1 MVGCFLVS
9 RFPLACELVDNPE
22 LAGLP
27 VAVATDDGSVLAT
40 SPVAEASGVRPA
52 QKLREAIGRC
62 PTLAVLNGRPARYQ
76 AQAEAILRALEL
88 VAFTV
93 EPESQGL
100 AYVDLAELRTCYP
113 STEAII
119 GALLACAPPALVP
132 RLGAAGTRFGALL
145 AARAA
150 PAGGSMVVS
159 EGELAGFLAS
169 QPVEALPV
177 SAETLRRL
185 RLLKL
190 ETLGELRALP
200 RSALA
205 AQFGPEGALAGKLAR
220 GMAYSPLRRRPRL
233 VQVVEWLRLETPLVS
248 HPAILAAWE
257 QTLSRALRQ
266 PAFRGHA
273 ARQAE
278 LRGTTERGGRWE
290 RTVTFKEALADLRRM
305 WAALRSVLDGAQF
318 PGPLSELAVEL
329 KGLTEAHGQQLALPD
344 ARSAMRERLEE
355 SMRQLKARYGYCP
368 VGRVVEMEPWSRI
381 PERRLGL
388 IDFDP

>member
-1 MVGCFLVS
+1 MVGCLLVP
-9 RFPLACELVDNPE
+9 RFPLACELADHRE
-22 LAGLP
+22 LVGLP
-27 VAVATDDGSVLAT
+27 VAIATDDGSVLAA
-40 SPVAEASGVRPA
+40 SPAAEASGVRSA

-62 PTLAVLNGRPARYQ
+62 PTLAVLNGRPAHYQ

-93 EPESQGL
+93 EPEAQGAVYL
-100 AYVDLAELRTCYP
+100 DLAELRTCYP
-113 STEAII
+113 SLDAII
-119 GALLACAPPALVP
+119 AALLACVPAALEP
-132 RLGAAGTRFGALL
+132 RLGAAGARFPALL
-145 AARAA
+145 AAWAA
-150 PAGGSMVVS
+150 PAGGGMVIP
-159 EGELAGFLAS
+159 EGELPGFLAA
-169 QPVEALPV
+169 QPVESLPV

-190 ETLGELRALP
+190 GSLGELGALP

-205 AQFGPEGALAGKLAR
+205 AQFGPEGALAWELAHGKAQ
-220 GMAYSPLRRRPRL
+220 APLRSRPRL
-233 VQVVEWLRLETPLVS
+233 IQVVEWLRLETPLVS
-248 HPAILAAWE
+248 NQAILAAWE

-278 LRGTTERGGRWE
+278 LRGTTERGSHWE
-290 RTVTFKEALADLRRM
+290 RTVTFKEALADLRPM
-305 WAALRSVLDGAQF
+305 WAALRSVIDGAQF
-318 PGPLSELAVEL
+318 PGPLSEFAVEL
-329 KGLTEAHGQQLALPD
+329 KGLTDANGQQLALPD

-355 SMRQLKARYGYCP
+355 SLRQLKARYGYCP
-368 VGRVVEMEPWSRI
+368 VGQVVEMEPWSRI

>member
-1 MVGCFLVS
+1 MVGCLLVS
-9 RFPLACELVDNPE
+9 RFPLACELAEHPE

-40 SPVAEASGVRPA
+40 SPAAEASGVRPA

-62 PTLAVLNGRPARYQ
+62 QTLAVLNGRPAHYQ

-93 EPESQGL
+93 EPEAQGL
-100 AYVDLAELRTCYP
+100 AYVDLAELQTCSP
-113 STEAII
+113 SREAII
-119 GALLACAPPALVP
+119 AALLACVPPALEP
-132 RLGAAGTRFGALL
+132 RLGAAVARFPALL

-150 PAGGSMVVS
+150 PAGGSMVIS
-159 EGELAGFLAS
+159 EDDLTGFLAS

-177 SAETLRRL
+177 SAEMLRRL
-185 RLLKL
+185 RLLDL
-190 ETLGELRALP
+190 GTLGDLEALP

-205 AQFGPEGALAGKLAR
+205 AQFGTEGALAWELAH
-220 GMAYSPLRRRPRL
+220 GTAHSPLRRRPRL

-248 HPAILAAWE
+248 QQAILAAWE

-273 ARQAE
+273 ARQVE
-278 LRGTTERGGRWE
+278 LRGTTERGAHWE

-318 PGPLSELAVEL
+318 PAPLSELAVEL

-355 SMRQLKARYGYCP
+355 SLRQLKARYGYCP
-368 VGRVVEMEPWSRI
+368 IGRVVEMEPWSRI

>member
-1 MVGCFLVS
+1 MVGCLLVS
-9 RFPLACELVDNPE
+9 RFPLACELADHHE
-22 LAGLP
+22 LAGHP

-40 SPVAEASGVRPA
+40 SPAAEASGVRPD

-62 PTLAVLNGRPARYQ
+62 PTLAVLNGRPAHYQ

-93 EPESQGL
+93 EQEAQGMV
-100 AYVDLAELRTCYP
+100 YVDLAELRTCYP
-113 STEAII
+113 SLDAII
-119 GALLACAPPALVP
+119 TALLACVPAALEP
-132 RLGAAGTRFGALL
+132 RLGAAPTRFPALL
-145 AARAA
+145 AARTA
-150 PAGGSMVVS
+150 PAGGSMLVS
-159 EGELAGFLAS
+159 EGDLAGFLAS

-177 SAETLRRL
+177 SAEMLRRL

-190 ETLGELRALP
+190 GTLGELGALR

-205 AQFGPEGALAGKLAR
+205 AQFGPEGTLAWELAHGVAR
-220 GMAYSPLRRRPRL
+220 SPLRRRPRL
-233 VQVVEWLRLETPLVS
+233 IQVVEWLRLETPLVS

-278 LRGTTERGGRWE
+278 LRGTTERGGHWE

-305 WAALRSVLDGAQF
+305 WAALRSVLDVAQF

-329 KGLTEAHGQQLALPD
+329 KGLTDTHGQQLALPD

-355 SMRQLKARYGYCP
+355 SLRQLKARYGYCP
-368 VGRVVEMEPWSRI
+368 VGRVVEMEPWSRV

>member
-1 MVGCFLVS
+1 MVGCLLVS
-9 RFPLACELVDNPE
+9 RFPLACELAEHPE

-27 VAVATDDGSVLAT
+27 VAVATDDGSVLSA
-40 SPVAEASGVRPA
+40 SPAAEASGVRPA

-62 PTLAVLNGRPARYQ
+62 PTLAVLNGRPAHYQ

-93 EPESQGL
+93 EPEAQGL
-100 AYVDLAELRTCYP
+100 AYVDLAELQTCSP
-113 STEAII
+113 SREAII
-119 GALLACAPPALVP
+119 AALLACVPPALEP
-132 RLGAAGTRFGALL
+132 RLGAAAARFPALL

-159 EGELAGFLAS
+159 EDELTGFLAS

-177 SAETLRRL
+177 SAEMLRRL
-185 RLLKL
+185 RLLDL
-190 ETLGELRALP
+190 GTLGELEALP

-205 AQFGPEGALAGKLAR
+205 AQFGTEGALAWELAHGTAR
-220 GMAYSPLRRRPRL
+220 SPLRRRPRL

-248 HPAILAAWE
+248 HQAILAAWE

-273 ARQAE
+273 ARQVE
-278 LRGTTERGGRWE
+278 LRGTTERGAHWE

-318 PGPLSELAVEL
+318 PAPLSELAVEL

-355 SMRQLKARYGYCP
+355 SLRQLKARYGYCP
-368 VGRVVEMEPWSRI
+368 IGRVVEMEPWSRI